1 MRHTTTMVLGLVAV
15 TALLALVLAV
25 PVAAERGYLSDW
37 RGDTQTGQVTIDE
50 ASTAAEGWL
59 AENGYTDLV
68 VAEVVDVDGRY
79 YVIVDDAEG
88 NGAVDLFV
96 SRDGSSVHP
105 APTMLWNTDDDLMA
119 NMMSGM
125 MSGMMGDGMDSGMMG
140 GDHQRGSMNDGSM
153 SDMDGMSG
161 MSGMS
166 GMMDPAACQAMMGVP
181 AEEPLAEPLTAGQA
195 ADAAQAWLDANR
207 AGSTAT
213 GTVSFPGY
221 VTLRVSDGATIT
233 GLIAV
238 QLTTGTVWPI
248 NGPAS

>member
-1 MRHTTTMVLGLVAV
+1 MRRTTTMALGLVAV

-37 RGDTQTGQVTIDE
+37 RRDAQTGQVTIDE

-79 YVIVDDAEG
+79 YVIVNDAEG

-105 APTMLWNTDDDLMA
+105 ALAMLWNTDYDLMA

-125 MSGMMGDGMDSGMMG
+125 MAGMMSGMMGDGID
-140 GDHQRGSMNDGSM
+140 
-153 SDMDGMSG
+153 
-161 MSGMS
+161 S
-166 GMMDPAACQAMMGVP
+166 GMMDPAACQTMMDVP

-195 ADAAQAWLDANR
+195 AEAAQAWLDANR

-213 GTVSFPGY
+213 GAVSFPGY
-221 VTLRVSDGATIT
+221 VTLRVSDGATVT

-238 QLTTGTVWPI
+238 QLTTGAVWPLQWPD
-248 NGPAS
+248 NQ

>member
-1 MRHTTTMVLGLVAV
+1 MRRTTTMVLGLIAV
-15 TALLALVLAV
+15 TALLALVLAA

-37 RGDTQTGQVTIDE
+37 RGDAQTDQVTIDE

-68 VAEVVDVDGRY
+68 VAEVVDVDGHY

-96 SRDGSSVHP
+96 SGDGSSVHP
-105 APTMLWNTDDDLMA
+105 APTMMWNTDYDLIA

-125 MSGMMGDGMDSGMMG
+125 MDDGMDSSMMG
-140 GDHQRGSMNDGSM
+140 GDHQSGSMNDGSM

-161 MSGMS
+161 MD
-166 GMMDPAACQAMMGVP
+166 GMMDPAACQAMMDVS

-195 ADAAQAWLDANR
+195 ADAAQAWLAANQ

-213 GTVSFPGY
+213 DAVSFPGY
-221 VTLRVSDGATIT
+221 VTLRVTDGATVT

-238 QLTTGTVWPI
+238 QLTTGMVWPI